1 MHSDKKDGTR
11 PFGCFV
17 EKLSVREGALRELG
31 RRGEDKFQYISVALF
46 VDRNERI
53 EMFEENVW

>member
-17 EKLSVREGALRELG
+17 EKLSVRESAMRELG
-31 RRGEDKFQYISVALF
+31 WGEDKFQYISVVLF